1 MSDRRAAADDRRAA
15 AARDLARAGVRNGRV
30 ELVEYDP
37 AWPASYETERERLAP
52 LLEALEIHHI
62 GSTAVR
68 GLLAKPIIDM
78 VALVDDLD
86 APIAALIDS
95 GYQYARAFNATL
107 THRRFLCYPT
117 ASHRTHHLH
126 LVDDRPELER
136 RLRFRDRLRVDPAL
150 ANEYVALK
158 RALAARYPE
167 DREAYT
173 EAKAPF
179 IERVEQQAGP
189 GASVP
194 GSASE
199 LVSVPDSASEL
210 VSVHD
215 SASEFVSI
223 PDSASELVSVPD
235 PASELVLRA
244 ATVSDAEQ
252 LGRGVAEGFQSYL
265 PFAPAGWTPRPAS
278 EEVELLRALL
288 DGDDFWCLLAWA
300 QRAGTERARAR
311 ARAEQAERTRT
322 ERAGAERVLAG
333 HVAFLSA
340 ARAWRAVEDPTLAH
354 LRQLFLA
361 PDHWGTGLAHR
372 LHAHAVAAA
381 GERGFT
387 AMRLFTPTGQARAR
401 RFYEREGWRVDGEP
415 FCDPGFGLQLIAY
428 RRSLG

>member
-1 MSDRRAAADDRRAA
+1 MSTRRAAAE
-15 AARDLARAGVRNGRV
+15 RDLARAGVRNGRV

-37 AWPASYETERERLAP
+37 GWPALYELERERLAP

-78 VALVDDLD
+78 VALVDDLH

-136 RLRFRDRLRVDPAL
+136 RLRFRDRLRADPAL
-150 ANEYVALK
+150 ADEYVALK

-179 IERVEQQAGP
+179 IERVEHQAGP

-194 GSASE
+194 DPASELVSVFDSPSE

-210 VSVHD
+210 V
-215 SASEFVSI
+215 F
-223 PDSASELVSVPD
+223 
-235 PASELVLRA
+235 RA

-288 DGDDFWCLLAWA
+288 AGDDFWCLLAWA
-300 QRAGTERARAR
+300 ERAGTERARA
-311 ARAEQAERTRT
+311 EQAERVET

-361 PDHWGTGLAHR
+361 PDHWGTGLARR
-372 LHAHAVAAA
+372 LHGHAMAAA